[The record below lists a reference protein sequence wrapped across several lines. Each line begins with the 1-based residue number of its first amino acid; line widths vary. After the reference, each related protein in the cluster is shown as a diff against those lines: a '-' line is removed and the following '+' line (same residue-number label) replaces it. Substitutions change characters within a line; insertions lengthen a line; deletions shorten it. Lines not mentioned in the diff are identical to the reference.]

1 MGHTPE
7 DGEPFEGD
15 PIVPQQGTRL
25 DIDGQT
31 NAESSKF
38 KTGLQSEISS
48 GDAKLGQAI
57 TKQGEELGGEI
68 AGNSAKIEKV
78 VGSIE
83 GISAGIASS
92 IEDIEKDLKF
102 LTGDKDSEFTAEEV
116 SADIEKYLAEQADAI
131 KIIKSGDDA
140 TPGQAQYARLWLS
153 NFGETYSAIHFLGWK
168 LKDFSNVVD
177 DLDSTQMEQYT
188 IYVEKLRK
196 QLVNLISK
204 LAETDVDKPE
214 YAELQDQIS
223 DVSEQFSRI
232 TDVDELN
239 PEDITKNIAT
249 LEKGIQ
255 YFFDI
260 DTSAFDEFKEILATR
275 ALGIGVDGDTEGTGE
290 YFRIL
295 HAEFSDKA
303 TEMGA
308 YLEMAEKADEDNVE
322 LTGEESFNVEKA
334 MWFRSQFTLVA
345 TLASVFSYD
354 DWRDRLN
361 QVNFREDVYQQYVDF
376 IDSSKEVLSKLQKSV
391 ENPDAS
397 EEEKTKYNDKIS
409 GIGEELRSYT
419 CETELDPYAKCQAG
433 HFAWY
438 LNEHNT
444 DEESFRTTLAT
455 RALGIGIDGNTEGTG
470 EYYRILHAE
479 FSDKAEEMRAH
490 LDMAEKADED
500 NVELT
505 GEDAFNVEKAMW
517 FRSQFTLVSTMAA
530 VLSYDDWRD
539 RLNQVNFRED
549 VYNEYVDFIDT
560 LKEMSSKLQKALVNA
575 KPGSDEETKYT
586 EEISKINEE
595 ISLYTCVTELDPYA
609 KCQAGHFAWY
619 LNKHNTDENSFR
631 TTLAERALGIGVDGN
646 TEGTGE
652 YYRVLHA
659 EFSDKAEEMRAYLDM
674 AEKADEDN
682 VELEGEDAFNVEKAM
697 WFRSQFTLV
706 ATMAAVLSYDDW
718 RDRLNQVNFS
728 EGVYSEYVDFID
740 MLKQELSKFQ
750 GALSGLDPDDPARE
764 KYNQI
769 ISNAGEQLSSYT
781 CATDLE
787 PYAKCQ
793 AGHFAWYLNEHDT
806 DEESYRVATN
816 EEIGLNPLESVAD
829 LDVNKTVFRLVTEEA
844 IAILKAP
851 IDSNPISVVEA
862 AQAHIDRFG
871 RDSNSTVA
879 YSEWQNYVLETNVS
893 DAVGEIL
900 NASDCI
906 SDRLVSDINEAIDNV
921 SIEEAL
927 VYPFADGER
936 NSFDIVVEG
945 EYRII
950 LVTLNGLIQ
959 NGFVGQ
965 TGKLEFG
972 FAPALGSQISVLVEK
987 TTDVNLSKP
996 VVDNCEFSI
1005 DDILKKGTY
1014 KCSETRR
1021 AIANL
1026 RRLLDS
1032 TQNNIDESKQSK
1044 ADKETFVADLTA
1056 AIESYTKA
1064 IDKADAAI
1072 TKANEDLKKTM
1083 GELKGAQANLNVK
1096 EVELN
1101 TNNVKLEDIQTGIR
1115 DNEISMAEADN
1126 TIKLNQTLKA
1136 AELARPF
1143 PDQNVLEIYDTNIAN
1158 AKDEKS
1164 AIEEALVTLRDDEKA
1179 LISTIETIESDI
1191 ETLQEEVSNLT
1202 TSADESKSIISA
1214 NNTTK
1219 SVSENNKNLSN
1230 DVKVDTEAGIA
1241 KLSKYIEESKNEETS
1256 IQMKLK
1262 DADEAA
1268 EQFCSSA
1275 ESVKNITSRSATV
1288 AEAIDKTEGKTYAGI
1303 IGEVEVKTT
1312 GYFNIG
1318 VVGDG
1323 PGRAAI
1329 ATNPPEFELMDENF
1343 DLKALNEDGTEME
1356 P

>member
-505 GEDAFNVEKAMW
+505 
-517 FRSQFTLVSTMAA
+517 
-530 VLSYDDWRD
+530 
-539 RLNQVNFRED
+539 
-549 VYNEYVDFIDT
+549 
-560 LKEMSSKLQKALVNA
+560 
-575 KPGSDEETKYT
+575 
-586 EEISKINEE
+586 
-595 ISLYTCVTELDPYA
+595 
-609 KCQAGHFAWY
+609 
-619 LNKHNTDENSFR
+619 
-631 TTLAERALGIGVDGN
+631 
-646 TEGTGE
+646 
-652 YYRVLHA
+652 
-659 EFSDKAEEMRAYLDM
+659 
-674 AEKADEDN
+674 
-682 VELEGEDAFNVEKAM
+682 GEDAFNVEKAM